1 MSQVKRIIS
10 DSGKIIFEA
19 KRTSETRHSDI
30 SSSLAL
36 AIEAMHEM
44 PKNGTKP
51 VTHIPFSSF
60 GPRAGVFCRY

>member
-1 MSQVKRIIS
+1 MSQVKRVIS

-19 KRTSETRHSDI
+19 KRTSETMHSDI

-36 AIEAMHEM
+36 ALEAMLEM

-51 VTHIPFSSF
+51 VTHTNFSPF
-60 GPRAGVFCRY
+60 GNRQGIFCRY